1 MLLWCVLY
9 LASLYAVQLAA
20 VGPVLWEGFSFHLE
34 LFLGLTLLSLALGV
48 AGICLAAAGV
58 VRGGR
63 DPGAERRL
71 RWAALALKLLTI
83 PFFLLHLASWTVVSA
98 AFLVIPGLQVLLL
111 SGFLGVAFAYWV
123 VLVGSACSVGAM
135 YLSLRDGR
143 LTKKRLIWGVLSQ
156 LIFVV
161 DVIGCVVFLL
171 CTRKRKAVEG
181 REG

>member
-20 VGPVLWEGFSFHLE
+20 
-34 LFLGLTLLSLALGV
+34 
-48 AGICLAAAGV
+48 
-58 VRGGR
+58 
-63 DPGAERRL
+63 
-71 RWAALALKLLTI
+71 
-83 PFFLLHLASWTVVSA
+83 
-98 AFLVIPGLQVLLL
+98 
-111 SGFLGVAFAYWV
+111 
-123 VLVGSACSVGAM
+123 VGSACSVGAM

-143 LTKKRLIWGVLSQ
+143 LTKKGLIWGVLSQ